1 MIYFEKNEVFSKYH
15 SSLDNRF
22 NTTVYNSNVIQN
34 IKKKRNHPPIEVEN
48 KALRKQIKK
57 QIKKINKTE
66 YSEFRKNKNY

>member
-57 QIKKINKTE
+57 INKTE